1 MNKMIYIFVVS
12 ALLITY
18 ISGCLNLD
26 PFLFNAK
33 EITEYELDNYRGK
46 QECNDAVTYLNS
58 NKYPV
63 PFTREISVPSGKETI
78 YGIICTEDSVP
89 ISAND
94 TVILYFHGNAAHID
108 YYWQRARLLFATGYA
123 TIIIDYRGYGKSTGE
138 STERGIYEDGRV
150 FLDYIRDS
158 LNNPSVITY
167 AFSLGTLVGTEV
179 TSTDVHNQI
188 IQFILEAP
196 IGSIETL
203 TQDAAYLN
211 IPGTYVSTYKGNN
224 AEKIK
229 KINIPFLWIH
239 GTEDETLIRETNGLH
254 IWNNY
259 PGQTAY
265 YIKVQKGAHGNVPKI
280 LTYATYIKCLKDF
293 IQDAPVK
300 DPNLVKK

>member
-1 MNKMIYIFVVS
+1 MSIKTYVS
-12 ALLITY
+12 AISTLLLIS
-18 ISGCLNLD
+18 ISGCLSLD
-26 PFLFNAK
+26 PFLFNGK
-33 EITEYELDNYRGK
+33 ELIEYELDNYRGE
-46 QECNDAVTYLNS
+46 QECSDAIAYLNA
-58 NKYPV
+58 NNYPI
-63 PFTREISVPSGKETI
+63 PFTREIALPSGKETI
-78 YGIICTEDSVP
+78 YGIICTKDSVS

-94 TVILYFHGNAAHID
+94 TVILYFHGNADHID
-108 YYWQRARLLFATGYA
+108 YYWQRARLLFATGYP

-138 STERGIYEDGRV
+138 PSEKGIFEDGRV
-150 FLDYIRDS
+150 FLEYIRDS

-167 AFSLGTLVGTEV
+167 SFSLGTLVGTEV
-179 TSTDVHNQI
+179 TSSDVHKQI
-188 IQFILEAP
+188 VQFILEAP

-211 IPGTYVSTYKGNN
+211 IPGSYVSTYKGNN

-239 GTEDETLIRETNGLH
+239 GTEDGTLNRGSNGLP

-265 YIKVQKGAHGNVPKI
+265 FIKVEKGSHGDTPKV

-300 DPNLVKK
+300 NPNLISK